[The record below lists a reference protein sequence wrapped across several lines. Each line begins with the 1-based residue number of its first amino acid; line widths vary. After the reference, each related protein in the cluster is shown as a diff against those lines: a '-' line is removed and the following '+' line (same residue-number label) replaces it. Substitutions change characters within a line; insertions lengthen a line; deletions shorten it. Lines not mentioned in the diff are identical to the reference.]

1 MYKPRG
7 WHIAGGIEQR
17 ASFLVQIER
26 VCRKGGENER
36 GERSVGNGGVWFK
49 RGRRRVGAYD
59 GPSSKGLERGE
70 RGGMMDGRSPSVGNG
85 FWSAMDAQREYKNWG
100 EDRMGAYDGP
110 SSKKL
115 ERGERGGMM
124 DEAQCL

>member
-70 RGGMMDGRSPSVGNG
+70 RGGMMDGPGSRWVTVECGLNG
-85 FWSAMDAQREYKNWG
+85 AV
-100 EDRMGAYDGP
+100 DGWEHMTGHRAK
-110 SSKKL
+110 SSK
-115 ERGERGGMM
+115 EGRGEG
-124 DEAQCL
+124 